1 MPDKPSLRQWR
12 QRTRQQQLDDILQR
26 LALEL
31 EMGTARRHLDLYL
44 THAEMLLDGLTATQD
59 GTVQR
64 ARQELGRL
72 RERVE
77 RRGMAV
83 ANDNVN

>member
-1 MPDKPSLRQWR
+1 MSLKSLRQWR
-12 QRTRQQQLDDILQR
+12 ARTRQQQLDDILQR
-26 LALEL
+26 LSLEL
-31 EMGTARRHLDLYL
+31 EMGTARRHLDVYVV
-44 THAEMLLDGLTATQD
+44 HAEMLLDGM
-59 GTVQR
+59 TVTHDVLR
-64 ARQELGRL
+64 LKQELERL